1 MVEIGNNITGN
12 TSALCANDFCK
23 IANYI
28 WIILSPV
35 IFVFGLTSG
44 FLMILVLVRIK
55 FQRSP
60 LMFFIFVLTVTDI
73 SILCVGLVRIWILET
88 WDFDIRELSDVSC
101 SIFHFL
107 IYFLMQ
113 YSSWILVFVTL
124 ERFIKCK
131 YIMYKSLITM
141 KKCTYMVISVFILL
155 AALNSHYFWTHS
167 FVITENNTTSCN
179 VTPGY
184 ERFDDWYIKIDLFI
198 LCVIPFC
205 IMLSL
210 DIIIMKSL
218 KAARTFR
225 RSSIAAPQVYNR
237 MKKMDRKLTKM
248 SVITNSYFLVS
259 TLPVSL
265 LFILTVYL
273 NSAAEPLYSIFTLCG
288 SIVYTLQYSN
298 YAVNYVFYTIYDKR
312 IRKELKR
319 ILRIAKPR
327 FVQQGSQYTLRS
339 SSMETSQSL
348 SATSTNVSIRSISG
362 NVT

>member
-1 MVEIGNNITGN
+1 MEEIGANVTVN
-12 TSALCANDFCK
+12 TSILCGNNFCK

-28 WIILSPV
+28 WIIISPV
-35 IFVFGLTSG
+35 IFVFGLTGG
-44 FLMILVLVRIK
+44 FLIILVLIRIK

-60 LMFFIFVLTVTDI
+60 LMFFIFILTVTDMT
-73 SILCVGLVRIWILET
+73 ILCVGLVRIWILET
-88 WDFDIRELSDVSC
+88 WNFDIRSLSEASC
-101 SIFHFL
+101 RLLHFL

-113 YSSWILVFVTL
+113 YSSWILVFATL
-124 ERFIKCK
+124 ERFIKCR
-131 YIMYKSLITM
+131 YIMYKSWVTM
-141 KKCTYMVISVFILL
+141 KKCIIIVILLFIFL

-167 FVITENNTTSCN
+167 FVITENNVSSCN

-184 ERFDDWYIKIDLFI
+184 ETFDDWYIKIDLFI

-225 RSSIAAPQVYNR
+225 RSSVAAPQMYSR
-237 MKKMDRKLTKM
+237 MKKVDRKLTKM
-248 SVITNSYFLVS
+248 SVITNVYFLVS

-273 NSAAEPLYSIFTLCG
+273 DSATEPLFSIFTLCG

-298 YAVNYVFYTIYDKR
+298 YAVNYIFYTIYDKR
-312 IRKELKR
+312 IRKQLTR
-319 ILRIAKPR
+319 LLRIAKPR
-327 FVQQGSQYTLRS
+327 FRQKGSQYTLRS
-339 SSMETSQSL
+339 SSMEMSQSF
-348 SATSTNVSIRSISG
+348 SNASTNVSIRSISE
-362 NVT
+362 NVR